1 MQAQHN
7 PQQSGDET
15 MPFTSYWG
23 ECMVNKK
30 GILIVDDNEL
40 DRSLLAD
47 ILQEKYEVFTAEN
60 GREALT
66 VLRANFKQVAVIL
79 LDLYMPVMNGY
90 EFLSVQQAD
99 ESIAEIPV
107 IVITQ
112 QDNNDAEIEALS
124 YGASAYLTKPY
135 VRELILQKIGDEI
148 RKQEVDHLMKSLD
161 VDTLTGCYNRD
172 GFCKKAQI
180 LLRED
185 EAAYDIVAFDIEQF
199 RVVNDV
205 YGIHEGDRL
214 LQYLARIMTGFARER
229 GGLCGRISGDC
240 FVMLLTRKSGYEE
253 EMVSYVD
260 RAMER
265 YPLQMKIVVR
275 FGIYQIEN
283 RTIDVTVMYDRAVL
297 AVKRIKGK
305 YGELYAYFDDSM
317 RDELLLEKEI
327 TNSMQQA
334 LADGEF
340 LVYLQPKCNLKTEEY
355 VGAEALIRW
364 QNPERG
370 LLPPGQ
376 FIPIFEKN
384 GFITE
389 VDLYVWEQVCQMLAR
404 WKKENRPLIP
414 ISVNVSRADLYH
426 SDFLDRILEL
436 TDKYDIESSLLHME
450 ITETVY
456 TENQNQILDMV
467 NQMGELGFKVEMDDF
482 GSGYSSLN
490 MLTEIPVDV
499 LKLDMRFLE
508 GYSAGKAKGNILEFS
523 VGLAKSLGLESV
535 AEGVETREMVDELR
549 RLNCEMGQG
558 YYFSRPIPIHEFEQK
573 LDSNQKLDNSS
584 QKLAVNA

>member
-1 MQAQHN
+1 M
-7 PQQSGDET
+7 
-15 MPFTSYWG
+15 
-23 ECMVNKK
+23 
-30 GILIVDDNEL
+30 IVDDSEL
-40 DRSLLAD
+40 DRSILAD
-47 ILQEKYEVFTAEN
+47 ILQEKYKVFTAANGRDALAVLHEN
-60 GREALT
+60 GDHI
-66 VLRANFKQVAVIL
+66 AVIL

-99 ESIAEIPV
+99 EVIADIPV

-124 YGASAYLTKPY
+124 YGASAYLTKSY
-135 VRELILQKIGDEI
+135 DRELILQKIGDEI
-148 RKQEVDHLMKSLD
+148 RKQEVDYLMKTIDL
-161 VDTLTGCYNRD
+161 DTLTGCYNRE
-172 GFCKKAQI
+172 GFCKKAQD
-180 LLRED
+180 LLRE
-185 EAAYDIVAFDIEQF
+185 EAVYDIIAFDIEQF

-214 LQYLARIMTGFARER
+214 LQYLARIMTGFAREN
-229 GGLCGRISGDC
+229 GGICGRISGDC
-240 FVMLLTRKSGYEE
+240 FVMLLVRKNGYEE
-253 EMVSYVD
+253 MVGYVD
-260 RAMER
+260 KAMER
-265 YPLQMKIVVR
+265 YPLQMKIVVH
-275 FGIYQIEN
+275 FGIYQIED

-305 YGELYAYFDDSM
+305 YGEAYAYFDDSM
-317 RDELLLEKEI
+317 RNELLLEKEI

-364 QNPERG
+364 MNPERG
-370 LLPPGQ
+370 LLPPAQ
-376 FIPIFEKN
+376 FIPIFEKT

-389 VDLYVWEQVCQMLAR
+389 VDLYVWEQVCRMLAR
-404 WKKENRPLIP
+404 WKQENRTLIP

-426 SDFLDRILEL
+426 SDFMDRILEL
-436 TDKYDIESSLLHME
+436 MDKYDIEPSLLHME

-467 NQMGELGFKVEMDDF
+467 NQMEKLGFKVEMDDF

-490 MLTEIPVDV
+490 MLAEVPVDV
-499 LKLDMRFLE
+499 LKVDMHFLE
-508 GYSAGKAKGNILEFS
+508 GYSAGEAKGNILEFS

-535 AEGVETREMVDELR
+535 AEGVETREMVDELK

-573 LDSNQKLDNSS
+573 FDKNQK
-584 QKLAVNA
+584 QVVNA

>member
-1 MQAQHN
+1 
-7 PQQSGDET
+7 
-15 MPFTSYWG
+15 
-23 ECMVNKK
+23 MVNKK

-112 QDNNDAEIEALS
+112 QDNNDAEIEVLS

-148 RKQEVDHLMKSLD
+148 RKQEVDHLMKSID

>member
-7 PQQSGDET
+7 PQQSGDEI

-148 RKQEVDHLMKSLD
+148 RKQEVDHLMKSID

>member
-1 MQAQHN
+1 MQAQHD
-7 PQQSGDET
+7 PQCNENGKV
-15 MPFTSYWG
+15 PFTSYWG
-23 ECMVNKK
+23 ECMVNKN

-47 ILQEKYEVFTAEN
+47 ILQEKYEVFTAAN

-66 VLRANFKQVAVIL
+66 VLHENCNRIAVIL

-99 ESIAEIPV
+99 EAIADIPV

-112 QDNNDAEIEALS
+112 QDNSDAEIEALS

-148 RKQEVDHLMKSLD
+148 RKQEVDHLMKSID

-172 GFCKKAQI
+172 GFCKKARI
-180 LLRED
+180 LLKED
-185 EAAYDIVAFDIEQF
+185 EAVYDIVAFDIEQF

-253 EMVSYVD
+253 EMISYVD
-260 RAMER
+260 KAMER

-275 FGIYQIEN
+275 FGIYQIED
-283 RTIDVTVMYDRAVL
+283 RSIDVTVMYDRAVL

-305 YGELYAYFDDSM
+305 YGEACAYFDDSM

-355 VGAEALIRW
+355 VGAAALIRW

-404 WKKENRPLIP
+404 WKRENRPLIP

-436 TDKYDIESSLLHME
+436 TDKYEIESSLLHME

-467 NQMGELGFKVEMDDF
+467 NQMGKLGFKVEMDDF

-535 AEGVETREMVDELR
+535 AEGVETREMVDELK

-573 LDSNQKLDNSS
+573 LDSNQK
-584 QKLAVNA
+584 QAVNA

>member
-1 MQAQHN
+1 
-7 PQQSGDET
+7 
-15 MPFTSYWG
+15 MPVTSYWG
-23 ECMVNKK
+23 ECMINKK
-30 GILIVDDNEL
+30 GILIVDDSEL
-40 DRSLLAD
+40 DRSILAD
-47 ILQEKYEVFTAEN
+47 ILQEKYKVFTAANGRDALAVLHEN
-60 GREALT
+60 GDHI
-66 VLRANFKQVAVIL
+66 AVIL

-99 ESIAEIPV
+99 EVIADIPV

-124 YGASAYLTKPY
+124 YGASAYLTKSY
-135 VRELILQKIGDEI
+135 DRELILQKIGDEI
-148 RKQEVDHLMKSLD
+148 RKQEVDYLMKTIDL
-161 VDTLTGCYNRD
+161 DTLTGCYNRE
-172 GFCKKAQI
+172 GFCKKAQD
-180 LLRED
+180 LLRE
-185 EAAYDIVAFDIEQF
+185 EAVYDIIAFDIEQF

-214 LQYLARIMTGFARER
+214 LQYLARIMTGFAREN
-229 GGLCGRISGDC
+229 GGICGRISGDC
-240 FVMLLTRKSGYEE
+240 FVMLLVRKNGYEE
-253 EMVSYVD
+253 MVGYVD
-260 RAMER
+260 KAMER
-265 YPLQMKIVVR
+265 YPLQMKIVVH
-275 FGIYQIEN
+275 FGIYQIED

-305 YGELYAYFDDSM
+305 YGEAYAYFDDSM
-317 RDELLLEKEI
+317 RNELLLEKEI

-364 QNPERG
+364 MNPERG

-376 FIPIFEKN
+376 FIPIFEKT

-389 VDLYVWEQVCQMLAR
+389 VDLYVWEQVCGMLAR
-404 WKKENRPLIP
+404 WKQENRTLIP

-426 SDFLDRILEL
+426 SDFMDRILEL
-436 TDKYDIESSLLHME
+436 MDKYDIEPSLLHME

-467 NQMGELGFKVEMDDF
+467 NQMEKLGFKVEMDDF

-535 AEGVETREMVDELR
+535 AEGVETREMVDELK

-573 LDSNQKLDNSS
+573 FDKNQKQVVS
-584 QKLAVNA
+584 A

>member
-1 MQAQHN
+1 
-7 PQQSGDET
+7 
-15 MPFTSYWG
+15 MPVTSYWG
-23 ECMVNKK
+23 ECMINKK
-30 GILIVDDNEL
+30 GILIVDDSEL
-40 DRSLLAD
+40 DRSILAD
-47 ILQEKYEVFTAEN
+47 ILQEKYKVFTAANGRDALAVLHEN
-60 GREALT
+60 GDHI
-66 VLRANFKQVAVIL
+66 AVIL

-99 ESIAEIPV
+99 EVIADIPV

-124 YGASAYLTKPY
+124 YGASAYLTKSY
-135 VRELILQKIGDEI
+135 DREQILQKIGDEI
-148 RKQEVDHLMKSLD
+148 RKQEVDYLMKTIDL
-161 VDTLTGCYNRD
+161 DTLTGCYNRE
-172 GFCKKAQI
+172 GFCKKSQD
-180 LLRED
+180 LLRE
-185 EAAYDIVAFDIEQF
+185 EAVYDIIAFDIEQF

-214 LQYLARIMTGFARER
+214 LQYLARIMTGFAREN
-229 GGLCGRISGDC
+229 GGICGRISGDC
-240 FVMLLTRKSGYEE
+240 FVMLLVRKNGYEE
-253 EMVSYVD
+253 MVGYVD
-260 RAMER
+260 KAMER
-265 YPLQMKIVVR
+265 YPLQMKIVVH
-275 FGIYQIEN
+275 FGIYQIED

-305 YGELYAYFDDSM
+305 YGEAYAYFDDSM
-317 RDELLLEKEI
+317 RNELLLEKEI

-364 QNPERG
+364 MNPERG

-376 FIPIFEKN
+376 FIPIFEKT

-389 VDLYVWEQVCQMLAR
+389 VDLYVWEQVCRMLAR
-404 WKKENRPLIP
+404 WKQENRTLIP

-426 SDFLDRILEL
+426 SDFMDRILEL
-436 TDKYDIESSLLHME
+436 MDKYDIEPSLLHME

-467 NQMGELGFKVEMDDF
+467 NQMEKLGFKVEMDDF

-535 AEGVETREMVDELR
+535 AEGVETREMVDELK

-573 LDSNQKLDNSS
+573 FDKNQKQVVS
-584 QKLAVNA
+584 A

>member
-1 MQAQHN
+1 
-7 PQQSGDET
+7 
-15 MPFTSYWG
+15 MPVTSYWG
-23 ECMVNKK
+23 ECMINKK
-30 GILIVDDNEL
+30 GILIVDDSEL
-40 DRSLLAD
+40 DRSILAD
-47 ILQEKYEVFTAEN
+47 ILQEKYKVFTAANGRDALAVLHEN
-60 GREALT
+60 GDHI
-66 VLRANFKQVAVIL
+66 AVIL

-99 ESIAEIPV
+99 EVIADIPV

-112 QDNNDAEIEALS
+112 QDNNDAEIESLS
-124 YGASAYLTKPY
+124 YGASAYLTKSY
-135 VRELILQKIGDEI
+135 DRELILQKIGDEI
-148 RKQEVDHLMKSLD
+148 RKQEVDYLMKTIDL
-161 VDTLTGCYNRD
+161 DTLTGCYNRE
-172 GFCKKAQI
+172 GFCKKAQD
-180 LLRED
+180 LLRE
-185 EAAYDIVAFDIEQF
+185 EAVYDIIAFDIEQF
-199 RVVNDV
+199 RVVNDI

-214 LQYLARIMTGFARER
+214 LQYLARIMTGFAREN
-229 GGLCGRISGDC
+229 GGICGRISGDC
-240 FVMLLTRKSGYEE
+240 FVMLLVRKNGYEE
-253 EMVSYVD
+253 MVGYVD
-260 RAMER
+260 KAMER
-265 YPLQMKIVVR
+265 YPLQMKIVVH
-275 FGIYQIEN
+275 FGIYQIED

-305 YGELYAYFDDSM
+305 YGEAYAYFDDSM
-317 RDELLLEKEI
+317 RNELLLEKEI

-364 QNPERG
+364 MNPERG

-376 FIPIFEKN
+376 FIPIFEKT

-389 VDLYVWEQVCQMLAR
+389 VDLYVWEQVCRMLAR
-404 WKKENRPLIP
+404 WKQENRTLIP

-426 SDFLDRILEL
+426 SDFMDRILEL
-436 TDKYDIESSLLHME
+436 MDKYDIEPSLLHME

-467 NQMGELGFKVEMDDF
+467 NQMEKLGFKVEMDDF

-535 AEGVETREMVDELR
+535 AEGVETREMVDELK

-573 LDSNQKLDNSS
+573 FDKNQKQVVS
-584 QKLAVNA
+584 A

>member
-1 MQAQHN
+1 
-7 PQQSGDET
+7 
-15 MPFTSYWG
+15 
-23 ECMVNKK
+23 MVNKN

-47 ILQEKYEVFTAEN
+47 ILQEKYEVFTAAN

-66 VLRANFKQVAVIL
+66 VLHENCNRIAVIL

-99 ESIAEIPV
+99 EAIADIPV

-112 QDNNDAEIEALS
+112 QDNSDAEIEALS

-148 RKQEVDHLMKSLD
+148 RKQEVDHLMKSID

-172 GFCKKAQI
+172 GFCKKARI
-180 LLRED
+180 LLKED
-185 EAAYDIVAFDIEQF
+185 EAVYDIVAFDIEQF

-253 EMVSYVD
+253 EMISYVD
-260 RAMER
+260 KAMER

-275 FGIYQIEN
+275 FGIYQIED
-283 RTIDVTVMYDRAVL
+283 RSIDVTVMYDRAVL

-305 YGELYAYFDDSM
+305 YGEACAYFDDSM

-404 WKKENRPLIP
+404 WKRENRPLIP

-436 TDKYDIESSLLHME
+436 TDKYEIESSLLHME

-467 NQMGELGFKVEMDDF
+467 NQMGKLGFKVEMDDF

-535 AEGVETREMVDELR
+535 AEGVETREMVDELK

-573 LDSNQKLDNSS
+573 LDSNQK
-584 QKLAVNA
+584 QAVNA

>member
-1 MQAQHN
+1 MDYACRNSKIHIT
-7 PQQSGDET
+7 GGAVECLLHHIG
-15 MPFTSYWG
+15 WG
-23 ECMVNKK
+23 ECMINKK
-30 GILIVDDNEL
+30 GILIVDDSEL
-40 DRSLLAD
+40 DRSILAD
-47 ILQEKYEVFTAEN
+47 ILQEKYKVFTAANGRDALAVLHEN
-60 GREALT
+60 GDHI
-66 VLRANFKQVAVIL
+66 AVIL

-99 ESIAEIPV
+99 EVIADIPV

-124 YGASAYLTKPY
+124 YGASAYLTKSY
-135 VRELILQKIGDEI
+135 DRELILQKIGDEI
-148 RKQEVDHLMKSLD
+148 RKQEVDYLMKTIDL
-161 VDTLTGCYNRD
+161 DTLTGCYNRE
-172 GFCKKAQI
+172 GFCKKAQD
-180 LLRED
+180 LLRE
-185 EAAYDIVAFDIEQF
+185 EAVYDIIAFDIEQF

-214 LQYLARIMTGFARER
+214 LQYLARIMTGFAREN
-229 GGLCGRISGDC
+229 GGICGRISGDC
-240 FVMLLTRKSGYEE
+240 FVMLLVRKNGYEE
-253 EMVSYVD
+253 MVGYVD
-260 RAMER
+260 KAMER
-265 YPLQMKIVVR
+265 YPLQMKIVVC
-275 FGIYQIEN
+275 FGIYQIED

-305 YGELYAYFDDSM
+305 YGEAYAYFDDSM
-317 RDELLLEKEI
+317 RNELLLEKEI

-364 QNPERG
+364 MNPERG
-370 LLPPGQ
+370 LLPPAQ
-376 FIPIFEKN
+376 FIPIFEKT

-389 VDLYVWEQVCQMLAR
+389 VDLYVWEQVCRMLAR
-404 WKKENRPLIP
+404 WKQENRTLIP

-426 SDFLDRILEL
+426 SDFMDRILEL
-436 TDKYDIESSLLHME
+436 MDKYDIESSLLHME

-467 NQMGELGFKVEMDDF
+467 NQMEKLGFKVEMDDF

-535 AEGVETREMVDELR
+535 AEGVETREMVDELK

-573 LDSNQKLDNSS
+573 FDKNQK
-584 QKLAVNA
+584 QVVNA

>member
-1 MQAQHN
+1 MQAQHD
-7 PQQSGDET
+7 PQCNENGKV
-15 MPFTSYWG
+15 PFTSYWG
-23 ECMVNKK
+23 ECMVNKN

-47 ILQEKYEVFTAEN
+47 ILQEKYEVFTAAN

-66 VLRANFKQVAVIL
+66 VLHENCNRIAVIL

-99 ESIAEIPV
+99 EAIADIPV

-112 QDNNDAEIEALS
+112 QDNSDAEIEALS

-135 VRELILQKIGDEI
+135 VRDLILQKIGDEI
-148 RKQEVDHLMKSLD
+148 RKQEVDHLMKSID

-172 GFCKKAQI
+172 GFCKKARI
-180 LLRED
+180 LLKED
-185 EAAYDIVAFDIEQF
+185 EAVYDIVAFDIEQF

-240 FVMLLTRKSGYEE
+240 FVMLLTRKSGYEK
-253 EMVSYVD
+253 EMISYVD
-260 RAMER
+260 KAMER

-275 FGIYQIEN
+275 FGIYQIED
-283 RTIDVTVMYDRAVL
+283 RSIDVTVMYDRAVL

-305 YGELYAYFDDSM
+305 YGEACAYFDDSM

-404 WKKENRPLIP
+404 WKRENRPLIP

-436 TDKYDIESSLLHME
+436 TDKYEIESSLLHME

-467 NQMGELGFKVEMDDF
+467 NQMGKLGFKVEMDDF

-535 AEGVETREMVDELR
+535 AEGVETREMVDELK

-573 LDSNQKLDNSS
+573 LDSNQK
-584 QKLAVNA
+584 QAVNA

>member
-148 RKQEVDHLMKSLD
+148 RKQEVDHLMKSID

>member
-1 MQAQHN
+1 
-7 PQQSGDET
+7 
-15 MPFTSYWG
+15 MPVTSYWG
-23 ECMVNKK
+23 ECMINKK
-30 GILIVDDNEL
+30 GILIVDDSEL
-40 DRSLLAD
+40 DRSILAD
-47 ILQEKYEVFTAEN
+47 ILQEKYKVFTAANGRDALAVLHEN
-60 GREALT
+60 GDHI
-66 VLRANFKQVAVIL
+66 AVIL

-99 ESIAEIPV
+99 EVIADIPV

-124 YGASAYLTKPY
+124 YGASAYLTKSY
-135 VRELILQKIGDEI
+135 DRELILQKIGDEI
-148 RKQEVDHLMKSLD
+148 RKQEVDYLMKTIDL
-161 VDTLTGCYNRD
+161 DTLTGCYNRE
-172 GFCKKAQI
+172 GFCKKAQD
-180 LLRED
+180 LLRE
-185 EAAYDIVAFDIEQF
+185 EAVYDIIAFDIEQF

-214 LQYLARIMTGFARER
+214 LQYLARIMTGFAREN
-229 GGLCGRISGDC
+229 GGICGRISGDC
-240 FVMLLTRKSGYEE
+240 FVMLLVRKNGYEE
-253 EMVSYVD
+253 MVGYVD
-260 RAMER
+260 KAMER
-265 YPLQMKIVVR
+265 YPLQMKIVVH
-275 FGIYQIEN
+275 FGIYQIED
-283 RTIDVTVMYDRAVL
+283 RTIDVTVMYDRAAL

-305 YGELYAYFDDSM
+305 YGEAYAYFDDSM
-317 RDELLLEKEI
+317 RNELLLEKEI

-364 QNPERG
+364 MNPERG

-376 FIPIFEKN
+376 FIPIFEKT

-389 VDLYVWEQVCQMLAR
+389 VDLYVWEQVCRMLAR
-404 WKKENRPLIP
+404 WKQENRTLIP

-426 SDFLDRILEL
+426 SDFMDRILEL
-436 TDKYDIESSLLHME
+436 MDKYDIESSLLHME

-467 NQMGELGFKVEMDDF
+467 NQMEKLGFKVEMDDF

-535 AEGVETREMVDELR
+535 AEGVETREMVDELK

-573 LDSNQKLDNSS
+573 FDKNQKQVVS
-584 QKLAVNA
+584 A

>member
-1 MQAQHN
+1 
-7 PQQSGDET
+7 
-15 MPFTSYWG
+15 MPVTSYWG
-23 ECMVNKK
+23 ECMINKK
-30 GILIVDDNEL
+30 GILIVDDSEL
-40 DRSLLAD
+40 DRSILAD
-47 ILQEKYEVFTAEN
+47 ILQEKYKVFTAANGRDALAVLHEN
-60 GREALT
+60 GDHI
-66 VLRANFKQVAVIL
+66 AVIL

-99 ESIAEIPV
+99 EVIADIPV

-124 YGASAYLTKPY
+124 YGASAYLTKSY
-135 VRELILQKIGDEI
+135 DRELILQKIGDEI
-148 RKQEVDHLMKSLD
+148 RKQEVDYLMKTIDL
-161 VDTLTGCYNRD
+161 DTLTGCYNRE
-172 GFCKKAQI
+172 GFCKKAQD

-185 EAAYDIVAFDIEQF
+185 AVYDIIAFDIEQF
-199 RVVNDV
+199 RVVNDI

-214 LQYLARIMTGFARER
+214 LQYLARIMTGFAREN
-229 GGLCGRISGDC
+229 GGICGRISGDC
-240 FVMLLTRKSGYEE
+240 FVMLLVRKNGYEE
-253 EMVSYVD
+253 MVGYVD
-260 RAMER
+260 KAMER
-265 YPLQMKIVVR
+265 YPLQMKIVVH
-275 FGIYQIEN
+275 FGIYQIED

-305 YGELYAYFDDSM
+305 YGEAYAYFDDSM
-317 RDELLLEKEI
+317 RNELLLEKEI

-364 QNPERG
+364 MNPERG
-370 LLPPGQ
+370 LLPPSQ
-376 FIPIFEKN
+376 FIPIFEKT

-389 VDLYVWEQVCQMLAR
+389 VDLYVWEQVCRMLAR
-404 WKKENRPLIP
+404 WKQENRTLIP

-426 SDFLDRILEL
+426 SDFMDRILEL
-436 TDKYDIESSLLHME
+436 MDKYDIEPSLLHME

-467 NQMGELGFKVEMDDF
+467 NQMEKLGFKVEMDDF

-535 AEGVETREMVDELR
+535 AEGVETREMVDELK

-573 LDSNQKLDNSS
+573 FDKNQKQVVS
-584 QKLAVNA
+584 A

>member
-1 MQAQHN
+1 VQAQHD
-7 PQQSGDET
+7 PQCNENGKV
-15 MPFTSYWG
+15 PFTSYWG
-23 ECMVNKK
+23 ECMVNKN

-47 ILQEKYEVFTAEN
+47 ILQEKYEVFTAAN

-66 VLRANFKQVAVIL
+66 VLHENCNRIAVIL

-99 ESIAEIPV
+99 EAIADIPV

-112 QDNNDAEIEALS
+112 QDNSDAEIEALS

-148 RKQEVDHLMKSLD
+148 RKQEVDHLMKSID

-172 GFCKKAQI
+172 GFCKKARI
-180 LLRED
+180 LLKED
-185 EAAYDIVAFDIEQF
+185 EAVYDIVAFDIEQF

-253 EMVSYVD
+253 EMISYVD
-260 RAMER
+260 KAMER

-275 FGIYQIEN
+275 FGIYQIED
-283 RTIDVTVMYDRAVL
+283 RSIDVTVMYDRAVL

-305 YGELYAYFDDSM
+305 YGEACAYFDDSM

-404 WKKENRPLIP
+404 WKRENRPLIP

-436 TDKYDIESSLLHME
+436 TDKYEIESSLLHME

-467 NQMGELGFKVEMDDF
+467 NQMGKLGFKVEMDDF

-535 AEGVETREMVDELR
+535 AEGVETREMVDELK

-573 LDSNQKLDNSS
+573 LDSNQK
-584 QKLAVNA
+584 QAVNA

>member
-1 MQAQHN
+1 
-7 PQQSGDET
+7 
-15 MPFTSYWG
+15 MPVTSYWG
-23 ECMVNKK
+23 ECMINKK
-30 GILIVDDNEL
+30 GILIVDDSEL
-40 DRSLLAD
+40 DRSILAD
-47 ILQEKYEVFTAEN
+47 ILQEKYKVFTAANGRDALAVLHEN
-60 GREALT
+60 GDHI
-66 VLRANFKQVAVIL
+66 AVIL

-99 ESIAEIPV
+99 EVIADIPV

-124 YGASAYLTKPY
+124 YGASAYLTKSY
-135 VRELILQKIGDEI
+135 DRELILQKIGDEI
-148 RKQEVDHLMKSLD
+148 RKQEVDYLMKTIDL
-161 VDTLTGCYNRD
+161 DTLTGCYNRE
-172 GFCKKAQI
+172 GFCKKAQD
-180 LLRED
+180 LLRE
-185 EAAYDIVAFDIEQF
+185 EAVYDIIAFDIEQF
-199 RVVNDV
+199 RVVNDI

-214 LQYLARIMTGFARER
+214 LQYLARIMTGFAREN
-229 GGLCGRISGDC
+229 GGICGRISGDC
-240 FVMLLTRKSGYEE
+240 FVMLLVRKNGYEE
-253 EMVSYVD
+253 MVGYVD
-260 RAMER
+260 KAMER

-275 FGIYQIEN
+275 FGIYQIED
-283 RTIDVTVMYDRAVL
+283 RTIDVTVMYDRAAL

-305 YGELYAYFDDSM
+305 YGEAYAYFDDSM
-317 RDELLLEKEI
+317 RNELLLEKEI

-364 QNPERG
+364 MNPERG
-370 LLPPGQ
+370 LLPPGK
-376 FIPIFEKN
+376 FIPIFEKT

-389 VDLYVWEQVCQMLAR
+389 VDLYVWEQVCRMLAR
-404 WKKENRPLIP
+404 WKQENRTLIP

-426 SDFLDRILEL
+426 SDFMDRILEL
-436 TDKYDIESSLLHME
+436 MDKYDIEPSLLHME

-467 NQMGELGFKVEMDDF
+467 NQMEKLGFKVEMDDF

-535 AEGVETREMVDELR
+535 AEGVETREMVDELK

-573 LDSNQKLDNSS
+573 FDKNQKQVVS
-584 QKLAVNA
+584 A

>member
-1 MQAQHN
+1 MQAQHD
-7 PQQSGDET
+7 PQCNENGKV
-15 MPFTSYWG
+15 PFTSYWG
-23 ECMVNKK
+23 ECMVNKN

-47 ILQEKYEVFTAEN
+47 ILQEKYEVFTAAN

-66 VLRANFKQVAVIL
+66 VLHENCNRIAVIL

-99 ESIAEIPV
+99 EAIADIPV

-112 QDNNDAEIEALS
+112 QDNSDAEIEALS

-148 RKQEVDHLMKSLD
+148 RKQEVDHLMKSID

-172 GFCKKAQI
+172 GFCKKARI
-180 LLRED
+180 LLKED
-185 EAAYDIVAFDIEQF
+185 EAVYDIVAFDIEQF

-240 FVMLLTRKSGYEE
+240 FVMLLTRKSGYEK
-253 EMVSYVD
+253 EMISYVD
-260 RAMER
+260 KAMER

-275 FGIYQIEN
+275 FGIYQIED
-283 RTIDVTVMYDRAVL
+283 RSIDVTVMYDRAVL

-305 YGELYAYFDDSM
+305 YGEACAYFDDSM

-404 WKKENRPLIP
+404 WKRENRPLIP

-436 TDKYDIESSLLHME
+436 TDKYEIESSLLHME

-467 NQMGELGFKVEMDDF
+467 NQMGKLGFKVEMDDF

-535 AEGVETREMVDELR
+535 AEGVETREMVDELK

-573 LDSNQKLDNSS
+573 LDSNQK
-584 QKLAVNA
+584 QAVNA

>member
-1 MQAQHN
+1 
-7 PQQSGDET
+7 
-15 MPFTSYWG
+15 
-23 ECMVNKK
+23 MVNKK

-148 RKQEVDHLMKSLD
+148 RKQEVDHLMKSID

>member
-148 RKQEVDHLMKSLD
+148 RKQEVDHLMKSID

-573 LDSNQKLDNSS
+573 LDSNQKL
-584 QKLAVNA
+584 AVNA

>member
-1 MQAQHN
+1 
-7 PQQSGDET
+7 
-15 MPFTSYWG
+15 MPVTSYWG
-23 ECMVNKK
+23 ECMINKK
-30 GILIVDDNEL
+30 GILIVDDSEL
-40 DRSLLAD
+40 DRSILAD
-47 ILQEKYEVFTAEN
+47 ILQEKYKVFTAANGRDALAVLHEN
-60 GREALT
+60 GDHI
-66 VLRANFKQVAVIL
+66 AVIL

-99 ESIAEIPV
+99 EVIADIPV

-112 QDNNDAEIEALS
+112 QDNNDAEIESLS
-124 YGASAYLTKPY
+124 YGASAYLTKSY
-135 VRELILQKIGDEI
+135 DRELILQKIGDEI
-148 RKQEVDHLMKSLD
+148 RKQEVDYLMKTIDL
-161 VDTLTGCYNRD
+161 DTLTGCYNRE
-172 GFCKKAQI
+172 GFCKKAQD
-180 LLRED
+180 LLRE
-185 EAAYDIVAFDIEQF
+185 EAVYDIIAFDIEQF

-214 LQYLARIMTGFARER
+214 LQYLARIMTGFAREN
-229 GGLCGRISGDC
+229 GGICGRISGDC
-240 FVMLLTRKSGYEE
+240 FVMLLVRKNGYEE
-253 EMVSYVD
+253 MVGYVD
-260 RAMER
+260 KAMER
-265 YPLQMKIVVR
+265 YPLQMKIVVH
-275 FGIYQIEN
+275 FGIYQIED

-305 YGELYAYFDDSM
+305 YGEAYAYFDDSM
-317 RDELLLEKEI
+317 RNELLLEKEI

-364 QNPERG
+364 MNPERG

-376 FIPIFEKN
+376 FIPIFEKT

-389 VDLYVWEQVCQMLAR
+389 VDLYVWEQVCRMLAR
-404 WKKENRPLIP
+404 WKQENRTLIP

-426 SDFLDRILEL
+426 SDFMDRILEL
-436 TDKYDIESSLLHME
+436 MDKYDIEPSLLHME

-467 NQMGELGFKVEMDDF
+467 NQMEKLGFKVEMDDF

-535 AEGVETREMVDELR
+535 AEGVETREMVDELK

-573 LDSNQKLDNSS
+573 FDKNQKQVVS
-584 QKLAVNA
+584 A